1 MQVWSTRK
9 RPVEE
14 APTSAAKGGGQSVAD
29 VWALRVL
36 AGVHAGA
43 ERKLQ
48 ERSFLMIGSSDDC
61 DLIFS
66 DAGVA
71 PHHCIVTRSG
81 GEMSVRAVD
90 AEVRI
95 DDHVLHPGD
104 PQDIKPFTLVRIG
117 GACFALGPHWS
128 DRWQS
133 LLSQIEPTPR
143 PAASAEQTPPRQRSN
158 RIVTVMVALVLMG
171 ASAGALLLA
180 QRNAKPLPA
189 PAPAASRDG
198 ELRSLINSLGYSGL
212 KVTARSDGKL
222 LVSGYSERGEDLANL
237 RTQLDQRGIKA
248 EFEAKSGPR
257 IAEDVAEQFRMAN
270 MHAKKTEWMGKGHVL
285 VSGRFGD
292 SKAVETLLASRS
304 IKDLNE
310 KLNLIIDLQ
319 NLDSPP
325 PEAKAVPEG
334 KRIRKIEGGTD
345 PYMVSVDKSVFYVG
359 AKLPMGGT
367 FEGLEDDKVLV
378 RDEAGNIQ
386 RLPRESVIDA
396 SP

>member
-9 RPVEE
+9 RAVEE
-14 APTSAAKGGGQSVAD
+14 APNSAAKSGGGQSVAD

-90 AEVRI
+90 AELRI
-95 DDHVLHPGD
+95 DDQVLHPGD

-128 DRWQS
+128 DRWQT
-133 LLSQIEPTPR
+133 LLSQIEPAPR
-143 PAASAEQTPPRQRSN
+143 PAASAEQTPPRQRS
-158 RIVTVMVALVLMG
+158 RALTLMVALVLMG

-180 QRNAKPLPA
+180 QHNTRPPPA
-189 PAPAASRDG
+189 PAPAGSREG
-198 ELRSLINSLGYSGL
+198 ELRGLIESLGYTGL
-212 KVTARSDGKL
+212 KVSPRSDGKL
-222 LVSGYSERGEDLANL
+222 VVVGYTERSEDLANL
-237 RTQLDQRGIKA
+237 RAQLEQRGIKA
-248 EFEAKSGPR
+248 EVEAKSGPR

-270 MHAKKTEWMGKGHVL
+270 MHAKTEWKGKGHVL

-292 SKAVETLLASRS
+292 RTEVEKFLASRS
-304 IKDLNE
+304 ITDLNE
-310 KLNLIIDLQ
+310 KLSLIIDLQ

-325 PEAKAVPEG
+325 PEAKPVPDG
-334 KRIRKIEGGTD
+334 KRIRKVVEGAD
-345 PYMVSVDKSVFYVG
+345 PYLVSADKSVFYVG
-359 AKLPMGGT
+359 AKLPSGGT
-367 FEGLEDDKVLV
+367 FEGLEDDKILV
-378 RDEAGNIQ
+378 RDDAGNIQ
-386 RLPRESVIDA
+386 RLSRDRVIDA
-396 SP
+396 SSP

>member
-9 RPVEE
+9 RNVEE
-14 APTSAAKGGGQSVAD
+14 APKAAAKSGGQSAAD

-90 AEVRI
+90 AELRI
-95 DDHVLHPGD
+95 DDQILHPGD

-128 DRWQS
+128 DRWQT
-133 LLSQIEPTPR
+133 LLSQIESTQR
-143 PAASAEQTPPRQRSN
+143 PAASAEQTPPRQRSS
-158 RIVTVMVALVLMG
+158 RILTLMVALVLMG

-180 QRNAKPLPA
+180 QRNVNPPPA
-189 PAPAASRDG
+189 PAPTGARDG
-198 ELRSLINSLGYSGL
+198 ELRGLIGSLGYSGL
-212 KVTARSDGKL
+212 KVTARTDGKL
-222 LVSGYSERGEDLANL
+222 VVTGYTERNEDLTNL
-237 RTQLDQRGIKA
+237 RAQIEQRGIKA
-248 EFEAKSGPR
+248 EIEAKSGPR

-270 MHAKKTEWMGKGHVL
+270 LHAKTEWTGKGHVL
-285 VSGRFGD
+285 VTGRFGD
-292 SKAVETLLASRS
+292 KKEVETFLASRS
-304 IKDLNE
+304 IRDLNE
-310 KLNLIIDLQ
+310 KLSLIIDLA

-325 PEAKAVPEG
+325 EAKPVPDG
-334 KRIRKIEGGTD
+334 KRIRKIMDGED
-345 PYMVSVDKSVFYVG
+345 PYLISADKSVFYVG
-359 AKLPMGGT
+359 AKLPGGGT
-367 FEGLEDDKVLV
+367 FAGIENGEVLV
-378 RDEAGNIQ
+378 RDDAGNIQ
-386 RLPRESVIDA
+386 RLSRESVIDA

>member
-95 DDHVLHPGD
+95 DDQVLHPGD

-133 LLSQIEPTPR
+133 LLSQIEPAPR
-143 PAASAEQTPPRQRSN
+143 PAASAERTPPRPRSG
-158 RIVTVMVALVLMG
+158 RIVTVMVALALMG

-180 QRNAKPLPA
+180 QHNAKPPPA

-198 ELRSLINSLGYSGL
+198 ELRGLIDSLGYSGL
-212 KVTARSDGKL
+212 KVTVRSDGKL
-222 LVSGYSERGEDLANL
+222 VVSGYTERSEDLTNL

-248 EFEAKSGPR
+248 EVEAKSGPR

-270 MHAKKTEWMGKGHVL
+270 MHAKTEWQGKGHVL

-292 SKAVETLLASRS
+292 KKELEKFLASRS
-304 IKDLNE
+304 ITELNE
-310 KLNLIIDLQ
+310 KLSLIVDLQ
-319 NLDSPP
+319 NLSSPP
-325 PEAKAVPEG
+325 PEAKPVPDG

-345 PYMVSVDKSVFYVG
+345 PYLVSADKSVFYVG
-359 AKLPMGGT
+359 AKLPTGGT

-386 RLPRESVIDA
+386 RLSRESVIDA

>member
-9 RPVEE
+9 RNVEE
-14 APTSAAKGGGQSVAD
+14 TPKAAAKSSGQSVAD

-71 PHHCIVTRSG
+71 AHHCIVTRSG
-81 GEMSVRAVD
+81 SEMSVRAVD
-90 AEVRI
+90 AELRI
-95 DDHVLHPGD
+95 DDQILHPGD

-128 DRWQS
+128 DRWQT
-133 LLSQIEPTPR
+133 LLSQIESTQR
-143 PAASAEQTPPRQRSN
+143 PAVAAEQTPPRQRSS
-158 RIVTVMVALVLMG
+158 RIVTLMVALVLMG

-180 QRNAKPLPA
+180 QHNVKPPPA
-189 PAPAASRDG
+189 PAPTASRDG
-198 ELRSLINSLGYSGL
+198 ELRGLIDSLGYTGL
-212 KVTARSDGKL
+212 KVTARNDGKL
-222 LVSGYSERGEDLANL
+222 LVTGYTERSEDLTNL
-237 RTQLDQRGIKA
+237 RTQIEQRGIKA
-248 EFEAKSGPR
+248 EIEAKSGPR

-270 MHAKKTEWMGKGHVL
+270 VHAKTEWKGKGHVL

-292 SKAVETLLASRS
+292 KKEVETVLASRS
-304 IKDLNE
+304 MRDLNE
-310 KLNLIIDLQ
+310 KLSLIIDLA

-325 PEAKAVPEG
+325 PEAKPVPDG
-334 KRIRKIEGGTD
+334 KRIRKIMDGED
-345 PYMVSVDKSVFYVG
+345 PYLISADKSVFYVG
-359 AKLPMGGT
+359 AKLPNGRT
-367 FEGLEDDKVLV
+367 FLGIENGEVLV
-378 RDEAGNIQ
+378 RDDAGNIQ
-386 RLPRESVIDA
+386 RLSRDSVIDA

>member
-9 RPVEE
+9 RAVEE
-14 APTSAAKGGGQSVAD
+14 APKSAATSGGGQSVAD

-81 GEMSVRAVD
+81 SEMSVRAVD
-90 AEVRI
+90 AELRI
-95 DDHVLHPGD
+95 DDQVLHPGD

-128 DRWQS
+128 DRWQT
-133 LLSQIEPTPR
+133 LLSQIEPAPR
-143 PAASAEQTPPRQRSN
+143 PAASAEQTPPRQRS
-158 RIVTVMVALVLMG
+158 RALTLMVALVLMG

-180 QRNAKPLPA
+180 QHNTRPPPA
-189 PAPAASRDG
+189 PAPAGSREG
-198 ELRSLINSLGYSGL
+198 ELRGLIDSAGYTGL
-212 KVTARSDGKL
+212 KVSPRSDGKL
-222 LVSGYSERGEDLANL
+222 SVTGYTERSEDLANL
-237 RTQLDQRGIKA
+237 RAQIEQRGIKA
-248 EFEAKSGPR
+248 DVEAKSGPR

-270 MHAKKTEWMGKGHVL
+270 MHAKTEWKGKGHVL

-292 SKAVETLLASRS
+292 RAELEKFLASRS
-304 IKDLNE
+304 ITDLNE
-310 KLNLIIDLQ
+310 KLSLIIDLQ

-325 PEAKAVPEG
+325 PEAKAVPDG
-334 KRIRKIEGGTD
+334 KRIRKVVEGAD
-345 PYMVSVDKSVFYVG
+345 PYLVSADKSVFYVG
-359 AKLPMGGT
+359 AKLPSGGT
-367 FEGLEDDKVLV
+367 FEGLEDDKILV
-378 RDEAGNIQ
+378 RDDAGNIQ
-386 RLPRESVIDA
+386 RLSRDRVIDA
-396 SP
+396 SSP